1 MVREGVVTIGDAARF
16 SIAEEEDARDSRQ
29 WRNWLAAVRR
39 RVKMPESSAAL

>member
-16 SIAEEEDARDSRQ
+16 SIAEEDARDSRQ